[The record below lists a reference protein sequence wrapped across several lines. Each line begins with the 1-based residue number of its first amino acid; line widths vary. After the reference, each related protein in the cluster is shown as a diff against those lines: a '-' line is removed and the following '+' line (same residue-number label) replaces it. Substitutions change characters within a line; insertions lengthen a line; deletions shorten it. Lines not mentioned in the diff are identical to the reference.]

1 MKILILSNL
10 GLSPPLKNTNLF
22 LSDKVPPFFENNLG
36 DTELHKPPTF
46 LYGAFVRRHDQH

>member
-10 GLSPPLKNTNLF
+10 GLNPTKNINLF

-36 DTELHKPPTF
+36 DTELQKPPTF
-46 LYGAFVRRHDQH
+46 LYGAFVGRHDQH